1 MIEVSHLTKRY
12 GSRLAVDDVSFTV
25 EDGVIYG
32 LLGPNGAGKS
42 TIMNI
47 LTGYLAATE
56 GQVTVA
62 GHPLP
67 EEADAAKACVGYL
80 PEQPPLYPEMTVAEY
95 LDFAA
100 ELKGV
105 KKADRPAQVQ
115 SAARRTGLEDVLPR
129 LIRSLSKGYRQR
141 VGVAQALLGSPKL
154 IILDEPTVGLDPA
167 QVIELRRLIRELGR
181 THTVILFHGMM
192 GYVLTAF
199 LLAAS
204 GIYFLALNLGYGLTD
219 FGYYTLYRTIFM
231 LLLYFPVLAMRSLAE
246 ERRARTDQLLLT
258 SPVSVWGI
266 VAGKYLALCTV
277 FALPC
282 LADGVMIVVLWLLGS
297 TASACGAN
305 FAALLCYFLLGCAA
319 IAVCEFCSGLTENQI
334 IAAVMGFSALLLAYM
349 MPSLRSMFNAGSA
362 VALVVFTALSAGA
375 SLALG
380 LRTRSFTLGCFV
392 FAALCAGLSALF
404 LLRSTWLTEAF
415 SAVLSALCLFAPF
428 EEFVNNS
435 FSIPT
440 LVYYLTTAVL
450 FLFFTAQGIE
460 KRRWN

>member
-1 MIEVSHLTKRY
+1 MFAIYKR
-12 GSRLAVDDVSFTV
+12 
-25 EDGVIYG
+25 
-32 LLGPNGAGKS
+32 
-42 TIMNI
+42 
-47 LTGYLAATE
+47 
-56 GQVTVA
+56 
-62 GHPLP
+62 
-67 EEADAAKACVGYL
+67 
-80 PEQPPLYPEMTVAEY
+80 
-95 LDFAA
+95 
-100 ELKGV
+100 
-105 KKADRPAQVQ
+105 
-115 SAARRTGLEDVLPR
+115 
-129 LIRSLSKGYRQR
+129 
-141 VGVAQALLGSPKL
+141 
-154 IILDEPTVGLDPA
+154 
-167 QVIELRRLIRELGR
+167 ELRSF
-181 THTVILFHGMM
+181 FHGMM

-362 VALVVFTALSAGA
+362 VALVVCTGSAHPELYA
-375 SLALG
+375 G
-380 LRTRSFTLGCFV
+380 LLCVRGPLCRSERAVPPAQHMAYRGLQRR
-392 FAALCAGLSALF
+392 AERPLPLCAL
-404 LLRSTWLTEAF
+404 
-415 SAVLSALCLFAPF
+415 
-428 EEFVNNS
+428 
-435 FSIPT
+435 
-440 LVYYLTTAVL
+440 
-450 FLFFTAQGIE
+450 
-460 KRRWN
+460 

>member
-1 MIEVSHLTKRY
+1 MFAIYKR
-12 GSRLAVDDVSFTV
+12 
-25 EDGVIYG
+25 
-32 LLGPNGAGKS
+32 
-42 TIMNI
+42 
-47 LTGYLAATE
+47 
-56 GQVTVA
+56 
-62 GHPLP
+62 
-67 EEADAAKACVGYL
+67 
-80 PEQPPLYPEMTVAEY
+80 
-95 LDFAA
+95 
-100 ELKGV
+100 
-105 KKADRPAQVQ
+105 
-115 SAARRTGLEDVLPR
+115 
-129 LIRSLSKGYRQR
+129 
-141 VGVAQALLGSPKL
+141 
-154 IILDEPTVGLDPA
+154 
-167 QVIELRRLIRELGR
+167 ELRSF
-181 THTVILFHGMM
+181 FHGMM

-231 LLLYFPVLAMRSLAE
+231 LLLYFPVL
-246 ERRARTDQLLLT
+246 DQLLLT

-380 LRTRSFTLGCFV
+380 LRTRSFTLGCLT
-392 FAALCAGLSALF
+392 FAGCCVVLTALF
-404 LLRSTWLTEAF
+404 LLQSSWLTEAF
-415 SAVLSALCLFAPF
+415 SAVLSALCLFTPF

-450 FLFFTAQGIE
+450 FLFFTAQSIE

>member
-1 MIEVSHLTKRY
+1 
-12 GSRLAVDDVSFTV
+12 
-25 EDGVIYG
+25 
-32 LLGPNGAGKS
+32 
-42 TIMNI
+42 
-47 LTGYLAATE
+47 
-56 GQVTVA
+56 
-62 GHPLP
+62 
-67 EEADAAKACVGYL
+67 
-80 PEQPPLYPEMTVAEY
+80 
-95 LDFAA
+95 
-100 ELKGV
+100 
-105 KKADRPAQVQ
+105 
-115 SAARRTGLEDVLPR
+115 
-129 LIRSLSKGYRQR
+129 
-141 VGVAQALLGSPKL
+141 
-154 IILDEPTVGLDPA
+154 
-167 QVIELRRLIRELGR
+167 
-181 THTVILFHGMM
+181 MM

-199 LLAAS
+199 LLATS
-204 GIYFLALNLGYGLTD
+204 GLYFLALDLGYGMTD
-219 FGYYTLYRTIFM
+219 FSYYTLYRTIFI
-231 LLLYFPVLAMRSLAE
+231 LLLYIPVLTMRSLAE
-246 ERRARTDQLLLT
+246 ERRSRTDQLLLT

-266 VAGKYLALCTV
+266 VLGKF
-277 FALPC
+277 FAMAVIFAIPC
-282 LADGVMIVVLWLLGS
+282 LVDAVMILILWGLGS
-297 TASACGAN
+297 TTTALAAN
-305 FAALLCYFLLGCAA
+305 FAGLLCYFLLGCAA